1 MSKRI
6 LTILA
11 ILCVSV
17 FWQSPAQQTTRS
29 PKITG
34 PVVGQTSGAAALPMQ
49 PLGPADLVDLHVYD
63 SPELSRSFRIDQQGN
78 LELPLLGT
86 PIHVAGL
93 KPDTAARQIAA
104 QLQAEELFVN
114 PVVDLAVL
122 EYRSREITVSGAV
135 NSPTTFQELGQT
147 RLLEAID
154 IAGGLAP
161 DAGVDVVVQHSEAV
175 ATHVVL
181 KDLLD
186 GSHPDLDILLR
197 GGDRISIPK
206 VQRIYVIGQV
216 KQPGAFPFTDAKDTT
231 VLKVLAMS
239 GGLDSFNR
247 NTVYILRDQPGAAQK
262 LQIPVP
268 LRRIMDRQAPDV
280 TLLANDVL
288 YVPTNRGLKNAAS
301 VLNHVTGMTNTAV
314 SAAIWS
320 R

>member
-1 MSKRI
+1 MSKRT
-6 LTILA
+6 LTLLSIVA
-11 ILCVSV
+11 IAG
-17 FWQSPAQQTTRS
+17 FWQSPAQQANKS
-29 PKITG
+29 PKLTS
-34 PVVGQTSGAAALPMQ
+34 PMVGQSSSVAALPMQ
-49 PLGPADLVDLHVYD
+49 PLGPSDLVDLHVYD
-63 SPELSRSFRIDQQGN
+63 SPELSRSFRVDPQGN
-78 LELPLLGT
+78 LELPLLTT
-86 PIHVAGL
+86 PTHVAGL
-93 KPDTAARQIAA
+93 KPDEAARQIAA
-104 QLQAEELFVN
+104 QLQTEKIFVN

-135 NSPTTFQELGQT
+135 NAPTTFQELGQT

-161 DAGVDVVVQHSEAV
+161 DAGVDVVVQHPQDV

-186 GSHPDLDILLR
+186 GAHPELDILVR

-206 VQRIYVIGQV
+206 VQRIYVVGQV

-231 VLKVLAMS
+231 VLKALAMS

-247 NTVYILRDQPGAAQK
+247 DTAYILRGQPGTAQK
-262 LQIPVP
+262 QQIPVP
-268 LRRIMDRQAPDV
+268 LKRIMERQAPDV
-280 TLLANDVL
+280 TLMANDVL
-288 YVPTNRGLKNAAS
+288 YVPTNRGMNDAAN
-301 VLNHVTGMTNTAV
+301 VLNHITGMTNTAV